1 MSKTA
6 PVTEGLIVLPS
17 TLTKA
22 EEARL
27 RAAGWAPVLRWV
39 HVASKSDVPF
49 KGIEALSRVLRQ
61 DETRAKTAK
70 LGPKAL
76 KNK

>member
-1 MSKTA
+1 
-6 PVTEGLIVLPS
+6 VTKELEGLVSLPS

-39 HVASKSDVPF
+39 HVASKSDVPL
-49 KGIEALSRVLRQ
+49 KGIEALTRIMRQ
-61 DETRAKTAK
+61 DEAVGKR
-70 LGPKAL
+70 KAR
-76 KNK
+76 